1 MGLDMYL
8 NRHNYIWGK
17 SESKV
22 AEVTAEDWDGNVTTK
37 RYDRVTY
44 IVQEVGYW
52 RKANAIHKWFVDNVQ
67 KGVDDCKPYDVE
79 KDDLETL
86 KALCL
91 KALEKKQRYLE
102 LVNKCSIHQES
113 FADGGDDDT
122 FYSKETEDDKELE
135 KIEEELDSILP
146 TQSGFFFGST
156 TYDEWYFNN
165 LENTVKIIDKIFE
178 EDPNCS
184 QDYYYEASW

>member
-8 NRHNYIWGK
+8 SRKTYISGQGD
-17 SESKV
+17 KV
-22 AEVTAEDWDGNVTTK
+22 ATVDYTDWGGQKVTKTF
-37 RYDRVTY
+37 DRVDY
-44 IVQEVGYW
+44 IEQEVGYW

-67 KGVDDCKPYDVE
+67 DGVDDCKPYYVD
-79 KDDLETL
+79 KDNLETL
-86 KALCL
+86 RDLCL
-91 KALEKKQRYLE
+91 KALEKKKRFLE

-135 KIEEELDSILP
+135 KIQDELDSILP

-156 TYDEWYFNN
+156 SYDEWYFND

-178 EDPNCS
+178 EDPELIN
-184 QDYYYEASW
+184 DYYYESSW

>member
-17 SESKV
+17 DESKV
-22 AEVTAEDWDGNVTTK
+22 AEVTAEDWDGNVTTT

-44 IVQEVGYW
+44 IIQEVGYW

-67 KGVDDCKPYDVE
+67 KGVDDCKPYYVE

-102 LVNKCSIHQES
+102 LRNKIQDNFENGIT
-113 FADGGDDDT
+113 DNKIIDEEMT
-122 FYSKETEDDKELE
+122 

-156 TYDEWYFNN
+156 QYDEWYFND
-165 LENTVKIIDKIFE
+165 LENTVRIIDKIFE